1 METAERLI
9 TAEEFLAREDRVSPR
24 EELIDGRIV
33 LSQPDLPHQTVAGR
47 LHLALGNWM
56 NEAPGRGMVWLP
68 IDIVIDDCNV
78 LVPDLAW
85 VSEEKVP
92 PPATRLLPV
101 SPDLLVE
108 VRSPSTWHRDIGVKR
123 DLYARHGVREL
134 WLVDGMAASVIVCR
148 LGSGGLGILGELG
161 PGEALESPLLPGFS
175 LALEA
180 LFAERRA

>member
-1 METAERLI
+1 METVERLI
-9 TAEEFLAREDRVSPR
+9 TAEEFLAREDRVQPR

-56 NEAPGRGMVWLP
+56 EEAPGRGVVWLP
-68 IDIVIDDCNV
+68 IDIVIDDRNV

-101 SPDLLVE
+101 SPDLVVE

-148 LGSGGLGILGELG
+148 LHAAELGILGELG
-161 PGEALESPLLPGFS
+161 PGEALESPLLPGFT
-175 LALEA
+175 LTLEA
-180 LFAERRA
+180 LFAARRA

>member
-1 METAERLI
+1 M
-9 TAEEFLAREDRVSPR
+9 
-24 EELIDGRIV
+24 

-56 NEAPGRGMVWLP
+56 EEAPGRGVVWLP
-68 IDIVIDDCNV
+68 IDIVIDDRNV

-92 PPATRLLPV
+92 PPGTRLLPV

-134 WLVDGMAASVIVCR
+134 WLVRERM
-148 LGSGGLGILGELG
+148 
-161 PGEALESPLLPGFS
+161 PGQRRR
-175 LALEA
+175 
-180 LFAERRA
+180 ERRAPVHRRDLSSSRFFGVNAESFSTVMLSIGLPPSHR